1 MTHTYTCACAGP
13 GASLAA
19 VGALAGFMTLSGGK
33 VIDGTACGSN
43 CMAAAFMSPELHER
57 GIHAVSCGAV
67 GPGRGN
73 YETGRAGG
81 TRGGGCIGP

>member
-33 VIDGTACGSN
+33 VIDGTACYDSI
-43 CMAAAFMSPELHER
+43 AFNEFWDRSTP
-57 GIHAVSCGAV
+57 
-67 GPGRGN
+67 
-73 YETGRAGG
+73 
-81 TRGGGCIGP
+81 